1 MRSPCP
7 SRYVR
12 YHLRSPCSSTCKK
25 PGLLAHGLTR
35 GSGAATTR
43 VFPANTSRR
52 ETYVDIYVNPQTLR
66 TNLLT
71 INHLPPRESRCIWTQ
86 VCAERKIAERRE
98 RSVCRSRGATTQ
110 ACQQQQYA
118 SHEKNFTWEVSSFEN
133 EFPAKLSS
141 FLPVSSPP
149 IISLCFFC
157 ICL

>member
-7 SRYVR
+7 RRYVR
-12 YHLRSPCSSTCKK
+12 YHLRSPFSSTCKK

-52 ETYVDIYVNPQTLR
+52 ETYVDTYVNPQTLR

-110 ACQQQQYA
+110 ACQQQQTAGEAA
-118 SHEKNFTWEVSSFEN
+118 SHETSLEKYPLSRSNF
-133 EFPAKLSS
+133 PR
-141 FLPVSSPP
+141 SSPFSRS
-149 IISLCFFC
+149 ILLSFFASSSRA
-157 ICL
+157 

>member
-12 YHLRSPCSSTCKK
+12 YHLRSPFSSTCKK

-52 ETYVDIYVNPQTLR
+52 ETYVDTYVNPQTLR

-71 INHLPPRESRCIWTQ
+71 QPPRPASSSKLLAKPPLMKLHLRSILFRDRISRE
-86 VCAERKIAERRE
+86 ALR
-98 RSVCRSRGATTQ
+98 
-110 ACQQQQYA
+110 
-118 SHEKNFTWEVSSFEN
+118 FLD
-133 EFPAKLSS
+133 PSS
-141 FLPVSSPP
+141 FLFLHHPAGPERERERESGLFNLSDTR
-149 IISLCFFC
+149 FH
-157 ICL
+157 